1 MANTISIGAQI
12 EEAEREIR
20 LREGVYPRQVSSGKM
35 RQSVA
40 DMHLARMRAILRT
53 LQWLQAN
60 EETIRAV
67 VKDRTAEDSL
77 DGEG

>member
-1 MANTISIGAQI
+1 MANPISIGAQI

-20 LREGVYPRQVSSGKM
+20 LREGVYQRQVSSGKM

-40 DMHLARMRAILRT
+40 DMHLERMRAILRT

-60 EETIRAV
+60 EETIRTV
-67 VKDRTAEDSL
+67 VKDHTAEDSL